1 MAFDVNAAL
10 KVGYSPS
17 EIADYLG
24 TEKKFNVAVARE
36 SGYSDEEII
45 NYLNPKK
52 QEGVSGSFK
61 KGVEQLISTG
71 RTALESVTG
80 SPEEAALAA
89 QKRQADIESRY
100 GEGASLERL
109 KQAYADKGILAAG
122 KELASQI
129 PTAIAEQVPNIGS
142 TIASGLAGAAAGS
155 VVPGVGTVLGGI
167 AGVAAPTLI
176 QSYGGNIQRQA
187 QAQQEKGQELNID
200 RSKAAAYAVPMAALD
215 VASTFIPLGG
225 KVAGKVFGPAVERL
239 LTAGDGA
246 AAEKLAR
253 ETFLPSIKQLGLGT
267 AVKGTATGVASQI
280 PTEIGQQMLERAN
293 AGLALTDDDALR
305 EYGETAFD
313 VSLLGPLGI
322 LGRVSNKA
330 DARQK
335 VLAAQR
341 KAQETGEPQQIELEV
356 AQEPKALGYDP
367 NVQAPTTYGLTPI
380 IVNPDG
386 STSFPSEANQFAQQP
401 VSELSDQ
408 GLRQALAPQA
418 ATPTAPGAT
427 QITEAFA
434 DPADQ
439 ARINEARWAEARA
452 NSPTMQKFLQHKEV
466 VTKEQQARRQQA
478 TEAFQ
483 AGELQ
488 GGVYMPP
495 SPKEPALS
503 PTQTIA
509 YMDPVDGIRFYEG
522 TPNKTGSGVNFIDKD
537 GKSKTISSTDKN
549 AVINPNELDIYSLET
564 QALAKTLPSLRKA
577 RDEARVKYNK
587 DNAAFKKFLQ
597 EHPLRSMHYSDYIRP
612 GTNPNALLSAGQTK
626 NMFINSKVNGY
637 NPDDL
642 ADIAHKA
649 GFLSDEEFNNPE
661 DNGGVNAFMDK
672 FTQAYEGIPVETPNT
687 FESKAT
693 YEALDNEY
701 MARDEEI
708 QKRNVVLENKKS
720 AVPTEEQIVPA
731 EFVPNE
737 PATPAD
743 MVTPAEYA
751 YLEPVNPSFRAEVAT
766 PYTDKFL
773 ADQDKLIDGIRKS
786 LDKMGLK
793 DVSLKIADSLQR
805 RVDGKMEDI
814 NGAYFDKM
822 ILLSLAGD
830 NINRTMTH
838 EALHAMKDLG
848 FFSPRD
854 WKMLEFK
861 AQSLWMKKYDIVSK
875 YGNETPEIQIEEA
888 IAHAFADMS
897 AQPGAIKAI
906 MSKAINILKRIGN
919 FLRGQGYRTADD
931 IFGEAK
937 AGELKPT
944 KEGKGDFRALVNTA
958 TGAFKKWF
966 GDSKIVN
973 EDGSPKVMYH
983 GTLDDV
989 TAFRSKTAN
998 AIFVTDNPK
1007 FADRFAN
1014 NFVGREDGQPNI
1026 IPLYVKSEKP
1036 FDYDNPSDIK
1046 KVLREIAK
1054 TDPELYEKFEQ
1065 EFAYYEK
1072 VKKQTGKMLNNW
1084 SLIER
1089 PELQDAIKK
1098 LEFDSFY
1105 VDEDGFKS
1113 LAVYSPTQLKSAT
1126 GNKGTF
1132 DITNPDIRAEV
1143 PSKAKLK
1150 SALSNVDKEYAD
1162 KIIQQFTQEKATV
1175 EQKFNNLKKGFFDRM
1190 MTGIFDEFRAIKKYD
1205 EKSYMQARLS
1215 KSIDGALQGL
1225 LEHGQVV
1232 NDGGALNI
1240 VKNTKG
1246 LLQILEPVGS
1256 EVDQY
1261 QIWKALN
1268 RDARMPED
1276 KRSFSNELVVD
1287 RDKLIQGDLNGKPRK
1302 AIYEK
1307 ALKEE
1312 NDLNRSV
1319 LKVAL
1324 DAGIIDQEGFNNFA
1338 NDIYY
1343 IPFYKQ
1349 MEGGDVQSVSNAA
1362 KLTGQYFSK
1371 ALKGGDKK
1379 TNDLMENVLMNWSHI
1394 LSASM
1399 KNQAAVSTVKAAV
1412 SMDAA
1417 ERVKPMDGKYP
1428 PGSVKVM
1435 EAGKPV
1441 HYLLTDPDLVDA
1453 ISTISYLGPKS
1464 AFLDVARG
1472 FTNALRYGITLSPAY
1487 KVRNLVRDSIQ
1498 SAAISE
1504 LGNNVLNNVYT
1515 GLKMGTKDNPTFMSA
1530 LVGGGIFEM
1539 GTAHEG
1545 NQSKMIKRLID
1556 KGVNAN
1562 QILDTPEKIKANLQG
1577 LLEKYNELGNK
1588 FENANRLALYQK
1600 LIDSG
1605 KSHLEASYAARDL
1618 MDFSMQGQFRA
1629 VKILG
1634 SVVPFFNARLQGLYK
1649 LGRDGITP
1657 TYRVICNATTG
1668 APLEINDKKKA
1679 QRFMTISGSV
1689 MMASVLLYGMYKD
1702 DEDFKRREDWDRDN
1716 FWWFKIGDTQFR
1728 IPKPFEIGALG
1739 TIAERTY
1746 EQIADDSVEGKVFSG
1761 RINSMLA
1768 DTFSLNPTPQMVK
1781 PLIDL
1786 YANKDSFTGAPIES
1800 GGMENLSKQ
1809 ERINS
1814 NTSGL
1819 AIALGGISEI
1829 AAKILTFNPQAQGV
1843 SPIQMDYAIKA
1854 YLGWLGATAASTADL
1869 AVEPFTE
1876 GTRVR
1881 KPVIDTV
1888 GLGFIKTEPQT
1899 QSKYMTQ
1906 FYTNNAR
1913 IQSAMADMRHYAQLG
1928 DMEKVQKIYESKGD
1942 DIMVA
1947 KMYDQ
1952 ASKQFAELRK
1962 QSRLIQEDKN
1972 MGTEDKRTE
1981 LNRIKI
1987 LMSDMAKQI
1996 EDMRKSLQK

>member
-10 KVGYSPS
+10 KVGYSSS

-24 TEKKFNVAVARE
+24 TEKKFNVASARE
-36 SGYSDEEII
+36 SGYSDQEII
-45 NYLNPKK
+45 DFLNPKK

-71 RTALESVTG
+71 RTALESLTG

-253 ETFLPSIKQLGLGT
+253 ETFLPSIKQLGVGT
-267 AVKGTATGVASQI
+267 AVKGTATGIASQI

-341 KAQETGEPQQIELEV
+341 KAQETGEPQQIEIEV

-386 STSFPSEANQFAQQP
+386 STSFPSEANRFAQQP

-427 QITEAFA
+427 QITQAFA

-495 SPKEPALS
+495 SPAEPALS

-577 RDEARVKYNK
+577 RDEARVQYNK

-642 ADIAHKA
+642 ADIAHKT

-687 FESKAT
+687 FESKST

-743 MVTPAEYA
+743 MVTPAEYP

-766 PYTDKFL
+766 PYADKFL

-848 FFSPRD
+848 FFSAKD

-897 AQPGAIKAI
+897 AQPGAIKSI

-919 FLRGQGYRTADD
+919 FLRGQGYRTVDD

-937 AGELKPT
+937 AGELKAT
-944 KEGKGDFRALVNTA
+944 QEGVGKARAETSNVVDFNK
-958 TGAFKKWF
+958 FKA
-966 GDSKIVN
+966 DSQDAVARSNPMIMESLDAQLSELQKAYDQNLINDKDLNELRERFAKYDNDPLMAISAIKRKVN
-973 EDGSPKVMYH
+973 E
-983 GTLDDV
+983 V
-989 TAFRSKTAN
+989 TK
-998 AIFVTDNPK
+998 
-1007 FADRFAN
+1007 
-1014 NFVGREDGQPNI
+1014 
-1026 IPLYVKSEKP
+1026 KP
-1036 FDYDNPSDIK
+1036 S
-1046 KVLREIAK
+1046 
-1054 TDPELYEKFEQ
+1054 
-1065 EFAYYEK
+1065 
-1072 VKKQTGKMLNNW
+1072 
-1084 SLIER
+1084 
-1089 PELQDAIKK
+1089 
-1098 LEFDSFY
+1098 
-1105 VDEDGFKS
+1105 
-1113 LAVYSPTQLKSAT
+1113 
-1126 GNKGTF
+1126 
-1132 DITNPDIRAEV
+1132 IRAEV

-1324 DAGIIDQEGFNNFA
+1324 DAGIIDQEGFNKFA

-1371 ALKGGDKK
+1371 TLKGGDKK
-1379 TNDLMENVLMNWSHI
+1379 TNDLMENVLLNWSHI

-1435 EAGKPV
+1435 EEGKPV

-1515 GLKMGTKDNPTFMSA
+1515 GLKMGTKDSPTFMSA

-1562 QILDTPEKIKANLQG
+1562 QILDTPEKIKGNLQG

-1809 ERINS
+1809 ERVNS

-1829 AAKILTFNPQAQGV
+1829 AAKIMTFNPQAQGV

-1928 DMEKVQKIYESKGD
+1928 DIEKVQKIYESKGD

>member
-1 MAFDVNAAL
+1 MAFDVNGAL
-10 KVGYSPS
+10 KAGYSPN
-17 EIADYLG
+17 EVADYLG
-24 TEKKFNVAVARE
+24 AERKFDVSGARE
-36 SGYSDEEII
+36 SGYSDQEII
-45 NYLNPKK
+45 DFLNPKK

-61 KGVEQLISTG
+61 KGAEQLISTG
-71 RTALESVTG
+71 RTALESLTG

-100 GEGASLERL
+100 GEGASLEKV
-109 KQAYADKGILAAG
+109 KQAYADKGILGAG
-122 KELASQI
+122 KELVSQI
-129 PTAIAEQVPNIGS
+129 PKAIAEQGANLGS
-142 TIASGLAGAAAGS
+142 TVASGLAGAAAGS

-167 AGVAAPTLI
+167 AGVAMPTLI

-187 QAQQEKGQELNID
+187 QAQQEKGQELDIN
-200 RSKAAAYAVPMAALD
+200 RGKAAAYAVPMAALD

-225 KVAGKVFGPAVERL
+225 KVAGKVLGPAVERL
-239 LTAGDGA
+239 LTAGEGA

-267 AVKGTATGVASQI
+267 AVKGTATGAAAEI
-280 PTEIGQQMLERAN
+280 PTEVAQQMLERAN
-293 AGLALTDDDALR
+293 AGLSLTDADALK

-335 VLAAQR
+335 VLLAQQ
-341 KAQETGEPQQIELEV
+341 KAQETGEPQQIEIET
-356 AQEPKALGYDP
+356 ANEPKALGYDP
-367 NVQAPTTYGLTPI
+367 NVTAPTTYGLTPI
-380 IVNPDG
+380 IVHPDG
-386 STSFPSEANQFAQQP
+386 STSFPSEQNQFRQNP
-401 VSELSDQ
+401 VAEISQQ
-408 GLRQALAPQA
+408 GLNQALAPQA
-418 ATPTAPGAT
+418 ITPPAPQPT
-427 QITEAFA
+427 QTTEAFA

-452 NSPTMQKFLQHKEV
+452 NSPTMQKFFQHKEV

-478 TEAFQ
+478 EEAFK

-495 SPKEPALS
+495 RPMEPLRS

-509 YMDPVDGIRFYEG
+509 IYDPVEGVKFYEG
-522 TPNKTGSGVNFIDKD
+522 APNKTGSGVNYVAED
-537 GKSKTISSTDKN
+537 GTKKTVMPTDKN
-549 AVINPNELDIYSLET
+549 AVINPNELDVYALET
-564 QALAKTLPSLRKA
+564 QAMEKDLPKLRKEYETA
-577 RDEARVKYNK
+577 SVQYNK
-587 DNAAFKKFLQ
+587 DSAAFKKFLQ
-597 EHPLRSMHYSDYIRP
+597 DHPLQSYYYSQFIQP
-612 GTNPNALLSAGQTK
+612 GANPNMAVPASK
-626 NMFINSKVNGY
+626 NKGMFINSKEKGY
-637 NPDDL
+637 HPDDL
-642 ADIAHKA
+642 AAIAREA
-649 GFLSDEEFNNPE
+649 GFLSDEEFYNPD
-661 DNGGVNAFMDK
+661 DNGGTNALLDK
-672 FTQAYEGIPVETPNT
+672 FAQVYEGIPVDTPY
-687 FESKAT
+687 SADAKAKFQT
-693 YEALDNEY
+693 LDQAY
-701 MARDEEI
+701 MSRDEEI
-708 QKRNVVLENKKS
+708 QKRKEYLAQLKS
-720 AVPTEEQIVPA
+720 AIPTEEQIAPPEFIPEGGAVPA
-731 EFVPNE
+731 G
-737 PATPAD
+737 A
-743 MVTPAEYA
+743 VTPAEYA
-751 YLEPVNPSFRAEVAT
+751 YQEPVNPSFRAEVST
-766 PYTDKFL
+766 PYSDKFI
-773 ADQDKLIDGIRKS
+773 ADQDKLIAGIRKA
-786 LDKMGLK
+786 LDSMGLK
-793 DVSLKIADSLQR
+793 DVSLRIADSLQR

-822 ILLSLAGD
+822 ISLSLAGD
-830 NINRTMTH
+830 NMIRTMTH

-848 FFSPRD
+848 FFSAKD
-854 WKMLEFK
+854 WSMLEAK
-861 AQSLWMKKYDIVSK
+861 AKSTWMKKYDIANPEK
-875 YGNETPEIQIEEA
+875 YGNQTPEIQLEEA
-888 IAHAFADMS
+888 IAHAFADMTT
-897 AQPGAIKAI
+897 QPGAIKAI
-906 MSKAINILKRIGN
+906 MAKAINVLKRIGN

-931 IFGEAK
+931 IFAKAK

-944 KEGKGDFRALVNTA
+944 KEDT
-958 TGAFKKWF
+958 
-966 GDSKIVN
+966 
-973 EDGSPKVMYH
+973 
-983 GTLDDV
+983 V
-989 TAFRSKTAN
+989 T
-998 AIFVTDNPK
+998 
-1007 FADRFAN
+1007 
-1014 NFVGREDGQPNI
+1014 QPNI
-1026 IPLYVKSEKP
+1026 FNDDEDVNAKIAEFDNGNAYVKYFADKNGNIHLTDINAENSKNISGRQIVQWLDKKYNKP
-1036 FDYDNPSDIK
+1036 I
-1046 KVLREIAK
+1046 I
-1054 TDPELYEKFEQ
+1054 
-1065 EFAYYEK
+1065 
-1072 VKKQTGKMLNNW
+1072 
-1084 SLIER
+1084 
-1089 PELQDAIKK
+1089 
-1098 LEFDSFY
+1098 
-1105 VDEDGFKS
+1105 VDEVD
-1113 LAVYSPTQLKSAT
+1113 PPAT
-1126 GNKGTF
+1126 KFWDKMEKEGLIKEWSHLMYKGEYAP
-1132 DITNPDIRAEV
+1132 IENIRAEV
-1143 PSKAKLK
+1143 PSKEKLK
-1150 SALSNVDKEYAD
+1150 SSLNNVDKEYAD
-1162 KIIQQFTQEKATV
+1162 KIIKQFTQEKATV
-1175 EQKFNNLKKGFFDRM
+1175 KEKFENLKTGFFDRM
-1190 MTGIFDEFRAIKKYD
+1190 MTGVFDEFRAIRKYD

-1240 VKNTKG
+1240 VKGSKG
-1246 LLQILEPVGS
+1246 LMDILAPVGS

-1268 RDARMPED
+1268 RDARMPAD
-1276 KRSFSNELVVD
+1276 KRSFSEDLVAD
-1287 RDKLIQGDLNGKPRK
+1287 RDKLANGDLNGKPRK
-1302 AIYEK
+1302 AVYEQ

-1312 NDLNRSV
+1312 NALNRSV

-1324 DAGIIDQEGFNNFA
+1324 DAGIIDQEGFDKFA

-1349 MEGGDVQSVSNAA
+1349 MEGGDVQSVSNAS

-1399 KNQAAVSTVKAAV
+1399 KNQAAVSTVKAAE
-1412 SMDAA
+1412 SMKAA
-1417 ERVKPMDGKYP
+1417 EIVKPMDGKYP

-1435 EAGKPV
+1435 ENGKPV

-1464 AFLDVARG
+1464 AFLDVAKG

-1498 SAAISE
+1498 SAAISP
-1504 LGNNVLNNVYT
+1504 LGNNILDNVYQ

-1545 NQSKMIKRLID
+1545 NQAKLIKRLID

-1562 QILDTPEKIKANLQG
+1562 QILDTPAKIKANLQG
-1577 LLEKYNELGNK
+1577 LLDKYNELGNK

-1618 MDFSMQGQFRA
+1618 MDFSMQGQFRTIK
-1629 VKILG
+1629 VLG

-1649 LGRDGITP
+1649 LGKDGVTP
-1657 TYRVICNATTG
+1657 TYRVLCNATTG
-1668 APLEINDKKKA
+1668 DPVTDLNDRQKA
-1679 QRFMTISGSV
+1679 QRFMTISSAV
-1689 MMASVLLYGMYKD
+1689 MLASVALYGMYKD
-1702 DEDFKRREDWDRDN
+1702 DEDFQRREDWDRDN
-1716 FWWFKIGDTQFR
+1716 FWWFKIDDVQFR

-1746 EQIADDSVEGKVFSG
+1746 EQIADDSVEGKVFTQ
-1761 RINSMLA
+1761 RIHSMLA
-1768 DTFSLNPTPQMVK
+1768 DTFSLNPIPQMVK

-1819 AIALGGISEI
+1819 AIALGGISE
-1829 AAKILTFNPQAQGV
+1829 ATAKVLTLNPDAQGA
-1843 SPIQMDYAIKA
+1843 SPIQVDYALKA

-1876 GTRVR
+1876 GTKVR
-1881 KPVIDTV
+1881 KPIIDTV

-1913 IQSAMADMRHYAQLG
+1913 IQSAMADMRHYAELG
-1928 DMEKVQKIYESKGD
+1928 DSEKVQRIYEDKGD

-1952 ASKQFAELRK
+1952 TSKQLAALRK
-1962 QSRLIQEDKN
+1962 QSRMIEQSKDIDP
-1972 MGTEDKRTE
+1972 EDKRAE
-1981 LNRIKI
+1981 MNRLKI
-1987 LMSDMAKQI
+1987 LMSDMTRQV
-1996 EDMRKSLQK
+1996 EEMRKSIKK

>member
-1 MAFDVNAAL
+1 MAFDVNGAL
-10 KVGYSPS
+10 KAGYSPN
-17 EIADYLG
+17 EVADYLG
-24 TEKKFNVAVARE
+24 SEKKFNVAAARE
-36 SGYSDEEII
+36 SGYSDQEII
-45 NYLNPKK
+45 DFLNPKK

-61 KGVEQLISTG
+61 KGVEQLLSTG

-122 KELASQI
+122 KELVSQI

-225 KVAGKVFGPAVERL
+225 KVAGKVFGPTVERL
-239 LTAGDGA
+239 LTAGEGA

-267 AVKGTATGVASQI
+267 AVKGTAMGAASQI

-341 KAQETGEPQQIELEV
+341 KAQETGEPQQIEIEV

-418 ATPTAPGAT
+418 ATPEAPEPT
-427 QITEAFA
+427 QITQAFA

-495 SPKEPALS
+495 SPAEPLRS

-509 YMDPVDGIRFYEG
+509 YLDPVDGIRFYEG

-537 GKSKTISSTDKN
+537 GKSKTVSSTDKN
-549 AVINPNELDIYSLET
+549 AIINPNELDIYSLET
-564 QALAKTLPSLRKA
+564 QALAKTLPALRKE
-577 RDEARVKYNK
+577 RDAAGVQYNK
-587 DNAAFKKFLQ
+587 DNASFKKFLQ
-597 EHPLRSMHYSDYIRP
+597 EHPLQSMYYSEYIQP
-612 GTNPNALLSAGQTK
+612 GTSTTAMLSTGKSK
-626 NMFINSKVNGY
+626 NMFINSKVSGY
-637 NPDDL
+637 HPDDL

-649 GFLSDEEFNNPE
+649 GFLSDEEFNNPD

-672 FTQAYEGIPVETPNT
+672 FTQAYEGIPVDTPNA
-687 FESKAT
+687 FDSKAK
-693 YEALDNEY
+693 YQSLDNEY
-701 MARDEEI
+701 MARDEEV
-708 QKRNVVLENKKS
+708 QKRNAFLADQKA
-720 AVPTEEQIVPA
+720 AVPTEEQIVA
-731 EFVPNE
+731 SEFVPNE

-743 MVTPAEYA
+743 MVTPEEYE

-766 PYTDKFL
+766 PYADKFL
-773 ADQDKLIDGIRKS
+773 ADQDKLIAGIRKS
-786 LDKMGLK
+786 LDQMGLK
-793 DVSLKIADSLQR
+793 DVSLRIADSLQR
-805 RVDGKMEDI
+805 RVDGKLEGI

-822 ILLSLAGD
+822 ISLSLAGD

-848 FFSPRD
+848 FFSAKD
-854 WKMLEFK
+854 WKMLESR
-861 AQSLWMKKYDIVSK
+861 AQSLWMKKYDIVAN

-919 FLRGQGYRTADD
+919 FLRGQGYRTVDD

-937 AGELKPT
+937 AGKLQAT
-944 KEGKGDFRALVNTA
+944 KETA
-958 TGAFKKWF
+958 T
-966 GDSKIVN
+966 
-973 EDGSPKVMYH
+973 
-983 GTLDDV
+983 
-989 TAFRSKTAN
+989 
-998 AIFVTDNPK
+998 
-1007 FADRFAN
+1007 
-1014 NFVGREDGQPNI
+1014 
-1026 IPLYVKSEKP
+1026 
-1036 FDYDNPSDIK
+1036 
-1046 KVLREIAK
+1046 
-1054 TDPELYEKFEQ
+1054 
-1065 EFAYYEK
+1065 
-1072 VKKQTGKMLNNW
+1072 
-1084 SLIER
+1084 
-1089 PELQDAIKK
+1089 
-1098 LEFDSFY
+1098 
-1105 VDEDGFKS
+1105 
-1113 LAVYSPTQLKSAT
+1113 AT
-1126 GNKGTF
+1126 
-1132 DITNPDIRAEV
+1132 PRAEV

-1175 EQKFNNLKKGFFDRM
+1175 KDKFENLKEGFFDRM

-1240 VKNTKG
+1240 VKDTKG

-1276 KRSFSNELVVD
+1276 KRSFSNDLVAD
-1287 RDKLIQGDLNGKPRK
+1287 RDKLIQGDLNGQPRK

-1324 DAGIIDQEGFNNFA
+1324 DAGIIDKEGFNKFA

-1371 ALKGGDKK
+1371 TLKGGDKK

-1399 KNQAAVSTVKAAV
+1399 KNQAAVSTVKSAV

-1417 ERVKPMDGKYP
+1417 EKVKAMDGKYP

-1435 EAGKPV
+1435 EEGKPV

-1504 LGNNVLNNVYT
+1504 LGNNVLNNVYK
-1515 GLKMGTKDNPTFMSA
+1515 GLQMGTKDSPTFMSA

-1562 QILDTPEKIKANLQG
+1562 QILDTPEKIKGNLQG
-1577 LLEKYNELGNK
+1577 LLEKYNEIGNK

-1689 MMASVLLYGMYKD
+1689 MMASVLLYSMYKD

-1716 FWWFKIGDTQFR
+1716 FWWFKVGDTQFR

-1746 EQIADDSVEGKVFSG
+1746 EQIADDSVEGKVFSS

-1819 AIALGGISEI
+1819 AIALGGISEA
-1829 AAKILTFNPQAQGV
+1829 AAKIMTFNPQAQGV

-1876 GTRVR
+1876 GTKVR

-1913 IQSAMADMRHYAQLG
+1913 IQSAMADMRHYAELG
-1928 DMEKVQKIYESKGD
+1928 DMEKVQEIYESKGD

-1962 QSRLIQEDKN
+1962 QSRLIQQDKN
-1972 MGTEDKRTE
+1972 MNPEDKRAE

-1987 LMSDMAKQI
+1987 LMSDMARQI
-1996 EDMRKSLQK
+1996 EDMRKTLRK